1 MHAHR
6 TFALHWSFNALSF
19 GSVSQLISADLD
31 KYLPSI
37 RQLHN
42 MLLYA
47 ADRVRLPIVVHG
59 LQGLIALLSNS
70 AFMLAL
76 HVILGAMLGAAL
88 AAHIE
93 GVFNQQEMRYDMTR
107 ALMCMCPTRECNSRD
122 WQVVSTPLF
131 EGARRLRQSQAAHK
145 ICLTA

>member
-1 MHAHR
+1 MHARR
-6 TFALHWSFNALSF
+6 TFTLHWSSKALSF
-19 GSVSQLISADLD
+19 GSVSQLVKADSD

-47 ADRVRLPIVVHG
+47 ADRVDLPTVVHG

-76 HVILGAMLGAAL
+76 HVVLGAMLGAAL

-93 GVFNQQEMRYDMTR
+93 GVFNQQEMRCDMAR
-107 ALMCMCPTRECNSRD
+107 ALMCMCPARECNFKD
-122 WQVVSTPLF
+122 WQVVSTPLLQ
-131 EGARRLRQSQAAHK
+131 GG
-145 ICLTA
+145 